1 MKNLLL
7 LLAILLLSV
16 EVFPQSRKELKREI
30 ENYKMALT
38 AERQENAELKQENIL
53 LYCQLEKIR
62 FFILQAT
69 DRSQLDSLIADRM
82 PSVVNDHS
90 SRITT
95 QPAQSERCAATTNK
109 GTPCSRNTQS
119 GSAYCWQHQNYESK
133 NKSGYRSGHTWHT
146 GPRGGQYYINSKGNK
161 VYKKKR

>member
-1 MKNLLL
+1 MKKLLL

-16 EVFPQSRKELKREI
+16 EAFPQNRKELKREI
-30 ENYKMALT
+30 ENYKKALT
-38 AERQENAELKQENIL
+38 AVQEENAELKQENIL

-62 FFILQAT
+62 LFILQAT
-69 DRSQLDSLIADRM
+69 DRSQIDSLIADRM
-82 PSVVNDHS
+82 PSVVNDQ
-90 SRITT
+90 TT
-95 QPAQSERCAATTNK
+95 QPSQSNRCTATTNK
-109 GTPCSRNTQS
+109 GTRCSRNAQS

-133 NKSGYRSGHTWHT
+133 NKSEYSSGHTWHT